1 MTTAS
6 TCDHPLSSP
15 SSTPAPP
22 TQPSTLTST
31 LPPPV
36 PQVSPA
42 LSHSPWKRMV
52 GRLSRKNSSTDSHPS
67 SPSLDVDNQG
77 PDLFSPSAASFA
89 KAYNASPSASVH
101 VVTPSPGLTSV
112 GGHSADGY
120 FAAAAG
126 GRGVGN
132 GGSGMSSPALSSRS
146 IKSGKENLRSSK
158 SSSGG
163 KPSKGDK
170 SRSLSRSQRGR
181 GRAGSPAV
189 ETGAPQT
196 ASPTQGSFRITSN
209 PHHGGKGTS
218 GSSGGG
224 GGGLGMGRFLRR
236 VASAPNTKALFAGG
250 LFGSSSSTATSGT
263 SHTYPS
269 SKNAFLSP
277 QQNGDDSIPPLPTG
291 VIPVGDLHDS
301 GVSFGSS
308 TPKSNGTSKR
318 SAGSSASRS
327 TTQSDRNS
335 STRSSGGG
343 SAPASST
350 KHGSMTTNTTQTSP
364 KPSPTR
370 SRSSPQITQ
379 KSNSPPLPSSTSSAA
394 LLAPP
399 SPNPSGASLSLNNG
413 GLAGSPR
420 AAFRRTYSSSSI
432 RVRNLDVGPSSF
444 QKIRMLGKGDV
455 GKVYLVR
462 EKQTQKLYAMKV
474 LSKKEMIKRNKIKR
488 ALAEEEILAGSNH
501 PFIVTLYHSFQS
513 DDYLYLCMEYCLGG
527 EFFRAL
533 QTRPGKCLPEEDAK
547 FYAAEVV
554 AALEYLHLMGYIYR
568 DLKPENI
575 LLHETGH
582 IMLSDFDLSKQSDAN
597 GGAPAGI
604 KMVGPNGV
612 PLVDTKSCIAD
623 FRTNSFVGT
632 EEYICPEV
640 INGRG
645 HSSAVDWW
653 TVGILIYEM
662 LYGCTPFKGSN
673 RHATFSNV
681 LRNEP
686 AFPDHPATTTL
697 CKSLIKKLLYK
708 DEHKRLGSQ
717 SGASEVKQHKWFST
731 INWGLLRHQK
741 PPIVPQISNHETAN
755 FRAMRESKSL
765 DLEGQAAWL
774 PWPEEEAAFQT
785 PRNSP
790 IPTPL
795 GTPGLSEGPGGA
807 SQAISTEMRKS
818 RSKEKAAERER
829 RAAAAVAGGQASG
842 TLAGPGSPSL
852 AQSAALST
860 TPTKSSPL
868 AA

>member
-1 MTTAS
+1 MAS
-6 TCDHPLSSP
+6 STSTHSSP
-15 SSTPAPP
+15 APSP
-22 TQPSTLTST
+22 HHST

-36 PQVSPA
+36 PSPS
-42 LSHSPWKRMV
+42 LSSSPWRKMV
-52 GRLSRKNSSTDSHPS
+52 GRLSRKNSTADGSAPA
-67 SPSLDVDNQG
+67 SPQPDLEGS
-77 PDLFSPSAASFA
+77 DLFSPSSSSLAGKLYSH
-89 KAYNASPSASVH
+89 SASAS
-101 VVTPSPGLTSV
+101 TPHELHSPALSLSA
-112 GGHSADGY
+112 GGHSTDSGAGGAKDGY
-120 FAAAAG
+120 FGAAAAAG
-126 GRGVGN
+126 G
-132 GGSGMSSPALSSRS
+132 GGSGLSSPALSSRS
-146 IKSGKENLRSSK
+146 SKGGKENLKASRSG
-158 SSSGG
+158 SGG
-163 KPSKGDK
+163 GGKADK
-170 SRSLSRSQRGR
+170 YRSLSRSQRGKNSS
-181 GRAGSPAV
+181 RAGSPVV
-189 ETGAPQT
+189 EGAPQT
-196 ASPTQGSFRITSN
+196 ASPTQTSFRMASN
-209 PHHGGKGTS
+209 PHGLGSSTGS
-218 GSSGGG
+218 GSGGG
-224 GGGLGMGRFLRR
+224 SGGMGRFLRR
-236 VASAPNTKALFAGG
+236 VASAPNTKALFSGG
-250 LFGSSSSTATSGT
+250 LFGSSTSHLTSGS
-263 SHTYPS
+263 SHPYPN
-269 SKNAFLSP
+269 SKNGFLSAS
-277 QQNGDDSIPPLPTG
+277 QNGSSAAGEDIPPLPTG

-301 GVSFGSS
+301 GVSFGTS
-308 TPKSNGTSKR
+308 TPKSVGTSKTSGGSKSSQSNR
-318 SAGSSASRS
+318 SSSA
-327 TTQSDRNS
+327 
-335 STRSSGGG
+335 RSSGGG
-343 SAPASST
+343 KLAAPSTAPSS
-350 KHGSMTTNTTQTSP
+350 S
-364 KPSPTR
+364 SPTR
-370 SRSSPQITQ
+370 SRSSPQISE
-379 KSNSPPLPSSTSSAA
+379 KSASLPVTTGAASSTPS

-399 SPNPSGASLSLNNG
+399 SPNPSASLSLNNG

-582 IMLSDFDLSKQSDAN
+582 IMLSDFDLSKQSDMSGS

-604 KMVGPNGV
+604 KMFTPNGV

-662 LYGCTPFKGSN
+662 LYGCTPYKGSN

-681 LRNEP
+681 LRNDP

-697 CKSLIKKLLYK
+697 CKGLIKKLLNK

-717 SGASEVKQHKWFST
+717 SGASEVKQHKWFAS

-741 PPIVPQISNHETAN
+741 PPIVPQISNAESVN
-755 FRAMRESKSL
+755 FRTMRESKSL

-774 PWPEEEAAFQT
+774 PWPMAEDDSFT
-785 PRNSP
+785 PRDSP
-790 IPTPL
+790 IPTPS
-795 GTPGLSEGPGGA
+795 GTPVPQTPLSGA
-807 SQAISTEMRKS
+807 PPISQEMRKS
-818 RSKEKAAERER
+818 RSKDKAAERER
-829 RAAAAVAGGQASG
+829 RTPTLSSTPTMNGEGHHPAPKQA
-842 TLAGPGSPSL
+842 PVPSPSL
-852 AQSAALST
+852 SQLAAIEASAPT
-860 TPTKSSPL
+860 TPSPL
-868 AA
+868 AC

>member
-1 MTTAS
+1 MPSSAS
-6 TCDHPLSSP
+6 SLDHPLSSP
-15 SSTPAPP
+15 APTPPSHHSP
-22 TQPSTLTST
+22 TS
-31 LPPPV
+31 LPPP
-36 PQVSPA
+36 PAAPHGSPSLA
-42 LSHSPWKRMV
+42 QSPWKRMV
-52 GRLSRKNSSTDSHPS
+52 GRLSRKNSSADGHPP
-67 SPSLDVDNQG
+67 SPALDVDAQG
-77 PDLFSPSAASFA
+77 GSDLFSPAPFS
-89 KAYNASPSASVH
+89 KLYTASPSASAH
-101 VVTPSPGLTSV
+101 AVTPSPGLSSL
-112 GGHSADGY
+112 GGASADGY

-126 GRGVGN
+126 GGGAGGAG
-132 GGSGMSSPALSSRS
+132 GGSAMSSPALSSRS
-146 IKSGKENLRSSK
+146 GKFGGVGKENLRSSK

-163 KPSKGDK
+163 KGAKGDK
-170 SRSLSRSQRGR
+170 YRSLSRSQRGR
-181 GRAGSPAV
+181 ARGGSPAV
-189 ETGAPQT
+189 EGAPQT
-196 ASPTQGSFRITSN
+196 ASPTQGSFRVTSN
-209 PHHGGKGTS
+209 PHAAASGT
-218 GSSGGG
+218 SGGG
-224 GGGLGMGRFLRR
+224 GGGGIAGRFLRR

-263 SHTYPS
+263 TFAYPQ

-277 QQNGDDSIPPLPTG
+277 SHPHHQQQQPDEIPPLPTG

-301 GVSFGSS
+301 GVSFGST
-308 TPKSNGTSKR
+308 TPKSHGGTSKR
-318 SAGSSASRS
+318 SAGSSSHS
-327 TTQSDRNS
+327 TLSDR

-343 SAPASST
+343 SAPAST
-350 KHGSMTTNTTQTSP
+350 KHASQHATAPSQT
-364 KPSPTR
+364 SPTR
-370 SRSSPQITQ
+370 SRSSPQIAQ
-379 KSNSPPLPSSTSSAA
+379 KSPSLPLPSSSSSA

-597 GGAPAGI
+597 GGAPAAI
-604 KMVGPNGV
+604 RMVGPNGV

-653 TVGILIYEM
+653 TVGILIFEM

-686 AFPDHPATTTL
+686 AFPDHPATTML
-697 CKSLIKKLLYK
+697 CKSLIKKLLCK

-717 SGASEVKQHKWFST
+717 SGASEVKQHKWFASM
-731 INWGLLRHQK
+731 NWGLLRHQK
-741 PPIVPQISNHETAN
+741 PPIVPQLSNHETAN

-785 PRNSP
+785 PRDSP
-790 IPTPL
+790 IPTPGGTPL
-795 GTPGLSEGPGGA
+795 GTPGLAGGPGGA
-807 SQAISTEMRKS
+807 SQPISTEMRKS

-829 RAAAAVAGGQASG
+829 RSAGQLTATAAA
-842 TLAGPGSPSL
+842 TPIPGSPGT
-852 AQSAALST
+852 AQLAALSS
-860 TPTKSSPL
+860 TPTHPSPL